1 MTSWHIREFD
11 CDKSLLDMYA
21 KLYLHEYS
29 FFLFSSFLPHENS
42 RFSYMSCDP
51 SVVFTAKHNKIII
64 NKKEQVEKYE
74 GDPFQ
79 LFESLMTA
87 QKIEYKFNTQIA
99 GSPFF
104 KGGAIGY
111 WGYDMKNHIEQL
123 PSTADDNQNPPDAC
137 WMFFDGH
144 IVIDHLK
151 NKYYFV
157 GTDEGIHR
165 LEMLISSNDNKRP
178 KHEEVEYS
186 ISHTVT
192 KDDYLKQIGIV
203 KEHIADGDVYELNL
217 AQRFN
222 VAFRNKDEWTDFRI
236 FENLVDASPSPFSA
250 FLKCGDVSVI
260 SSSPERFLRVHD
272 REAESKPIK
281 GTRPRRSDFFKDEA
295 MYFDLLHSEKDRAEN
310 VMIVDLVRNDLGRVS
325 KAGSVRV
332 NRLFNIEKYATVFQM
347 VSTINSTLKGMC
359 TNTDAVKACFPPGSM
374 TGAPK
379 IRAMEIIDEL
389 ELFNRGV
396 YSGALGYIGYDGTM
410 DLSVV
415 IRTLILQGEKGYF
428 QTGGAIV
435 WDSEADE
442 EYQECI
448 DKAQGIIKA
457 LERLNRD

>member
-1 MTSWHIREFD
+1 MTSWYLREFH
-11 CDKSLLDMYA
+11 CKNSLLDLFA

-29 FFLFSSFLPHENS
+29 FFLYSSIFQNENS

-51 SVVFTAKHNKIII
+51 SIVFTAKHNKIII
-64 NKKEQVEKYE
+64 NKKEKIEKYE
-74 GDPFQ
+74 GNPFQ
-79 LFESLMTA
+79 HFVSLMTA
-87 QKIEYKFNTQIA
+87 QKIDYKFNTHIA
-99 GSPFF
+99 GMPFF

-123 PSTADDNQNPPDAC
+123 SSTAEDNPNLPDSC
-137 WMFFDGH
+137 WMFYDGH

-157 GTDEGIHR
+157 GTDEGIQR
-165 LEMLISSNDNKRP
+165 LEKVVNNNDNIQP
-178 KHEEVEYS
+178 KKEAVEYN
-186 ISHTVT
+186 ITHTVT
-192 KDDYLKQIGIV
+192 KADYMKQIGVV

-222 VAFRNKDEWTDFRI
+222 VIFRKKEEWTEFRI
-236 FENLVDASPSPFSA
+236 FKNLIDVSPSPFSA
-250 FLKCGDVSVI
+250 FLKCGNVSVI
-260 SSSPERFLRVHD
+260 SSSPERFLRIHD

-281 GTRPRRSDFFKDEA
+281 GTRPRHSDFFKDEA
-295 MYFDLLHSEKDRAEN
+295 MYFELLHSEKDRAEN

-325 KAGSVRV
+325 ETGSVQV
-332 NRLFNIEKYATVFQM
+332 TRLFDIEKYSTVFQM
-347 VSTINSTLKGMC
+347 VSTINSKLKENC
-359 TNTDAVKACFPPGSM
+359 TNIDVVKACFPPGSM